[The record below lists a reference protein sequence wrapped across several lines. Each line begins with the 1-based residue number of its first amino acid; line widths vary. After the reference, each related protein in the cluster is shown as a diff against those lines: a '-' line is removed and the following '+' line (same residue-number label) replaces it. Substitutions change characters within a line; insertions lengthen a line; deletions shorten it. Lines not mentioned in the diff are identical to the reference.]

1 MKRKESPC
9 VHAREY
15 VNYTFK
21 QQDKIG
27 ALGAELLD
35 GYCSALWSLRPATMV
50 EEKQGIDRVANNG
63 LKLEYKTDIIGHK
76 TGNCFIEIV
85 ASTNPRRPGW
95 AYTTQSDIVLYFFPH
110 LHQILFIDPLRLRPK
125 LPHWETTYRR
135 VSVSN
140 RGYSTV
146 GLLVPIS
153 VVCSVCSLVD
163 FSKSSHPYCQYVKA
177 KVRKFL

>member
-1 MKRKESPC
+1 MT
-9 VHAREY
+9 
-15 VNYTFK
+15 YTFK
-21 QQDKIG
+21 QQDKVG
-27 ALGAELLD
+27 QLGAELLD
-35 GYCSALWSLRPATMV
+35 GYCSALWTLRPATMA
-50 EEKQGIDRVANNG
+50 EEHLGIDRIADNR

-95 AYTTQSDIVLYFFPH
+95 AHTTQSDIVLYFFPVS
-110 LHQILFIDPLRLRPK
+110 HQILLIDPLRLRTK
-125 LPHWETTYRR
+125 LDQWETTYRR

-146 GLLVPIS
+146 GLLVPIP

-163 FSKSSHPYCQYVKA
+163 FSKSPHPYCQYVQSKI
-177 KVRKFL
+177 KQFL